1 MKRWKLFTALFLFL
15 VLTQVFIFG
24 ISRENWFDVS
34 FSLQMAHKIN
44 AGDKIDWSH
53 TDVHPPVYYYVV
65 AGWERL
71 NPGISEFI
79 WLQELSVLFGLGFV
93 ISVFLLLSH
102 WFGASGENAAMALSI
117 MTPYLH
123 FGTEGRMYMLL
134 LMISAMVLWLRSTK
148 QAPWL
153 VYGCLF
159 LVPFIHYFGVMIIVM
174 IVAYD
179 FLLEKRFDIWVWL
192 CGAAGA
198 ILSFILFAYPQQHQ
212 SAGTWYFV
220 STITSFPSAMI
231 YTTMLIDDIGNQ
243 GRSVSLLL
251 YVGFIAFLLLA
262 MYLIFRA
269 AKVKD
274 QKNKF
279 VIFMMLSIMAPLI
292 LLSLQTVFPNI
303 WRLYHHRIFLPVTWL
318 FSVALFVAVFSW
330 IDLHKWK
337 KIMLPIF
344 SVLVIIFALGVIEAY
359 NANAHHELE
368 NMILATPCTGN
379 LTYVLHESPFSSMPY
394 ESYNRDHKCGWVNQV
409 TTDLDLAMSHTAGFD
424 AIDRQNIFW
433 NGTYPNY
440 SEYYFVLGIG
450 HIENQTIG
458 MNWTEVATNPGIIV
472 IKVTNN

>member
-1 MKRWKLFTALFLFL
+1 M
-15 VLTQVFIFG
+15 
-24 ISRENWFDVS
+24 
-34 FSLQMAHKIN
+34 
-44 AGDKIDWSH
+44 
-53 TDVHPPVYYYVV
+53 Y
-65 AGWERL
+65 
-71 NPGISEFI
+71 
-79 WLQELSVLFGLGFV
+79 
-93 ISVFLLLSH
+93 LLK
-102 WFGASGENAAMALSI
+102 
-117 MTPYLH
+117 
-123 FGTEGRMYMLL
+123 
-134 LMISAMVLWLRSTK
+134 MISAMVLWLRSTK
-148 QAPWL
+148 QTPWL

-251 YVGFIAFLLLA
+251 YIGFIAFLLLA
-262 MYLIFRA
+262 MYLIFRV

-279 VIFMMLSIMAPLI
+279 LIFMMLSIMAPLI
-292 LLSLQTVFPNI
+292 LLILQTVLPNM

-318 FSVALFVAVFSW
+318 FSAALFVAVFSW

-337 KIMLPIF
+337 KMMLPIF
-344 SVLVIIFALGVIEAY
+344 SVLVIIFAFGVIEAY

-379 LTYVLHESPFSSMPY
+379 LTYVLHESPFSLMPY
-394 ESYNRDHKCGWVNQV
+394 ESYNRDNKCGWVNQV
-409 TTDLDLAMSHTAGFD
+409 TTDLDLDMSHTAGFD
-424 AIDRQNIFW
+424 GIDRENIFW
-433 NGTYPNY
+433 NETYPNY
-440 SEYYFVLGIG
+440 SMYYFVLAT
-450 HIENQTIG
+450 ENMNKTKG
-458 MNWTEVATNPGIIV
+458 LNWTEVATNPGIIV

>member
-24 ISRENWFDVS
+24 IQRERWFDVS

-44 AGDKIDWSH
+44 AGEKLDFAH
-53 TDVHPPVYYYVV
+53 LDVHPPIFYVIA

-71 NPGISEFI
+71 NPGISEYI
-79 WLQELSVLFGLGFV
+79 WLQELSVLLGAGFV
-93 ISVFLLLSH
+93 LFVFLLLSH
-102 WFGASGENAAMALSI
+102 WFGVPGENAAMALAI

-279 VIFMMLSIMAPLI
+279 LIFMMLSIMAPLI
-292 LLSLQTVFPNI
+292 LLILQTVLPNM

-318 FSVALFVAVFSW
+318 FSAALFVAVFSW

-337 KIMLPIF
+337 KMMLPIF
-344 SVLVIIFALGVIEAY
+344 SVLVIIFAFGVIEAY

-379 LTYVLHESPFSSMPY
+379 LTYVLHESPFSLMPY
-394 ESYNRDHKCGWVNQV
+394 ESYNRDNKCGWVNQV
-409 TTDLDLAMSHTAGFD
+409 TTDLDLDMSHTAGFD
-424 AIDRQNIFW
+424 GIDRENIFW
-433 NGTYPNY
+433 NETYPNY
-440 SEYYFVLGIG
+440 SMYYFVLAT
-450 HIENQTIG
+450 ENMNKTKG
-458 MNWTEVATNPGIIV
+458 LNWTEVATNPGIIV